1 MVDQAREREVEW
13 GTAAEPHP
21 AECVSG
27 DVALVIPAPD
37 GALLAVIDG
46 LGHGHEAARAAQ
58 VARETV
64 REAAGTDVVALAHRC
79 HRALARTRGAA
90 VALAH
95 LSTEASTLTWLG
107 VGNVEGRVI
116 TGDGR
121 TGTVNPNASLRL
133 RPGVIGHHLPAIGAT
148 TLDIRRGDTIIL
160 ATDGIARGF
169 GEALDVSGSPR
180 RIAERILAKH
190 WTVSDDGLVLVM
202 RYLGTGT

>member
-1 MVDQAREREVEW
+1 MLDEARHREVEW

-21 AECVSG
+21 AERVSG
-27 DVALVIPAPD
+27 DVALVIRAPK
-37 GALLAVIDG
+37 GALVAVIDG
-46 LGHGHEAARAAQ
+46 LGHGHEAARAAR

-64 REAAGTDVVALAHRC
+64 REAAETDVIALAHRC
-79 HRALARTRGAA
+79 HRALTRTRGAA
-90 VALAH
+90 VALAY

-116 TGDGR
+116 TNGR
-121 TGTVNPNASLRL
+121 RVNPNASLRL

-160 ATDGIARGF
+160 ATDGIACGF
-169 GEALDVSGSPR
+169 GEAVDLSGSPR
-180 RIAERILAKH
+180 RIAERILAEH

-202 RYLGTGT
+202 RYLGAGT

>member
-1 MVDQAREREVEW
+1 MLDQACDREIEW

-21 AECVSG
+21 AERVSG
-27 DVALVIPAPD
+27 DVALVMRAPE
-37 GALLAVIDG
+37 GALVAVVDG

-64 REAAGTDVVALAHRC
+64 REAAGTDVIALAHRC

-107 VGNVEGRVI
+107 VGNVEGRVL
-116 TGDGR
+116 TGNQR
-121 TGTVNPNASLRL
+121 TRMANANASLRL
-133 RPGVIGHHLPAIGAT
+133 RPGLIGHQLPAIGAAT
-148 TLDIRRGDTIIL
+148 IDVRRGDTIIL

-169 GEALDVSGSPR
+169 GDALDVSGSPR
-180 RIAERILAKH
+180 RIAERILAEH